1 MIIDKKIYTVNDV
14 INRNLLDDDRGFV
27 SQNILSQLRNLVEY
41 IIFRI
46 YIVKEKKDIDFNYDD
61 IDNAKNYIR
70 TIGKY
75 NFLGKFHNF
84 LQMSASHYTFD
95 EYNSEQLMLKYYS
108 FLMDIKKLMN
118 DEFDTII
125 LENIYKF
132 PLKVESVF
140 SNYYKEIAKSIDSKI
155 AINRELS
162 YDSYY
167 VQNIKP
173 FYVNEEKY
181 YEITLINA
189 LENANKYDRIITF
202 TKINIMSNYSIKIVT
217 ENTTINVL
225 ENDIEITII
234 TNYQIAIRPCELN
247 NLSYI
252 LNNKIK
258 INRDNTEYIKL
269 MSFMTDTN
277 MNLIEII
284 DSNNKTYRN
293 IRDKICKNIQ
303 KVRIFSILDICRN
316 ISINNSPGKNVI
328 RYLLYTMNNKVIKK
342 QWGGICSNL
351 SNLSLD
357 NGCIPFDKMPFYYSL
372 KGHNPKITD
381 LLQCINLAGREHEI
395 LGRRIKNSIET
406 KKLLYNN
413 KKDLKLDNIDKL
425 VQQYNDS
432 LYYKHEGP
440 RINNYKDY
448 LYMNSYVYD
457 TYNILSSLLELS
469 KIENHDYKNNV
480 NEWLDEISMEI
491 DDEKKKEILLNLFCK
506 SSVGIITGAAGTG
519 KTTMMKYI
527 AEFFW
532 NKKKIFLAQ
541 TNTAVENMKQ
551 KINVDNSIFETVKK
565 NTNKT
570 LKLCDVLFI
579 DECSTV
585 SNIDMQI
592 ILRYIKFKYLVLV
605 GDEMQI
611 KSIRFG
617 NWFSLSK
624 YFMPKFCLFEL
635 DHPYRAINNTNL
647 MLLWDAVRQKKDNVT
662 ELLVSFDCLSNLN
675 QSIFDKYANDEI
687 ILCLN
692 YDGLYGINNIN
703 RILQNNNE
711 NPEILWGI
719 KKYKVGDPI
728 LFSDTKRYEPSI
740 YNNIK
745 GKIVEIETSEE
756 QIIFYIEVFK
766 KITDE
771 ECEQSNI
778 ELIRRTINNNPIIK
792 ITVKKYIDYDND
804 NEGLEMIVPF
814 QVAYAMSIHKA
825 QGLEYKSVK
834 IIIAD
839 DVYESVTHNIFY
851 TAITRTT
858 DHLKIYWSPETGQ
871 KIIESFKKNN
881 KNEVIRDVNLL
892 SNHMELKKQKNK

>member
-118 DEFDTII
+118 DEFDMTI

-140 SNYYKEIAKSIDSKI
+140 SNYYKEIAKSIDSRI

-181 YEITLINA
+181 YEVTLINA

-258 INRDNTEYIKL
+258 INRDNAEYIKL

-303 KVRIFSILDICRN
+303 KERIFSILDICRN

-527 AEFFW
+527 AEFFL

-611 KSIRFG
+611 ESIRFG

-647 MLLWDAVRQKKDNVT
+647 MLLWDAVRQKKDNIT

-728 LFSDTKRYEPSI
+728 LFSDTKRYEPAI

-814 QVAYAMSIHKA
+814 QVAYSISIHKA

>member
-46 YIVKEKKDIDFNYDD
+46 YIVKEKKDIDFYYDD

>member
-46 YIVKEKKDIDFNYDD
+46 YIVKEKKDIDFYYDD

-357 NGCIPFDKMPFYYSL
+357 NRCIPFDKMPFYYSL